1 MKLGRVSMKV
11 PSLEEMDLKG
21 KRVFIRVDFNVP
33 IDERGEITD
42 DTRIRSALPTIRM
55 ALERGGKVIVASHLG
70 RPKGKPDKRFTM
82 APCAKRLSELLQREV
97 HLAPDCI
104 GPEVERMVS
113 QMEEGQVLMLENLR
127 FHPEEEANDDG
138 FAREL
143 AKLVD
148 IYVNDGFAV
157 AHRANAS
164 VEAIVKFSPLCAA
177 GLLMKRELEA
187 LEKALEDPARPL
199 VAILG
204 GGKVADKLGAVHRL
218 MKIADKVIIGGALAY
233 TFLRAKGIDTGASLV
248 EEELLSQAAKIMAR
262 AKRKGLKL
270 YLPVDCVVA
279 PEKSDKAER
288 MVRPVQEIPAGWMAL
303 DIGPA
308 SIALFSEVISDAKTI
323 VWNGPMGV
331 YELEPFSTGTKEL
344 VKAVA
349 QSKAFSILGGGDL
362 DAAAHLSGYAEG
374 ISYISTG
381 GGAFVE
387 LLEGRKLPGVEALLR
402 CSKRRR

>member
-1 MKLGRVSMKV
+1 
-11 PSLEEMDLKG
+11 
-21 KRVFIRVDFNVP
+21 
-33 IDERGEITD
+33 
-42 DTRIRSALPTIRM
+42 
-55 ALERGGKVIVASHLG
+55 
-70 RPKGKPDKRFTM
+70 
-82 APCAKRLSELLQREV
+82 
-97 HLAPDCI
+97 
-104 GPEVERMVS
+104 
-113 QMEEGQVLMLENLR
+113 
-127 FHPEEEANDDG
+127 
-138 FAREL
+138 
-143 AKLVD
+143 
-148 IYVNDGFAV
+148 
-157 AHRANAS
+157 
-164 VEAIVKFSPLCAA
+164 
-177 GLLMKRELEA
+177 
-187 LEKALEDPARPL
+187 
-199 VAILG
+199 
-204 GGKVADKLGAVHRL
+204 VADKLGAVHRL

-362 DAAAHLSGYAEG
+362 DAAAHQSGYAEG